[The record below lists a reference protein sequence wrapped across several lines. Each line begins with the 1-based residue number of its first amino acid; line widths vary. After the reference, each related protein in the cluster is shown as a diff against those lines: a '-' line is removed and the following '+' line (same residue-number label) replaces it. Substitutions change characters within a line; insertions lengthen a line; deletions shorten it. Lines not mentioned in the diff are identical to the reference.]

1 MRRNVNKEELNKT
14 ILAIEKVSS
23 ICQEKKGSSEL
34 LPELSSLF
42 QCIRFPVCALGVCHW
57 VKNVVTEKTYF
68 QLSTE
73 HTPLHLALLDEV
85 FLELHTNE

>member
-1 MRRNVNKEELNKT
+1 MYINRDELKAT
-14 ILAIEKVSS
+14 IQAIEKVSA

-34 LPELSSLF
+34 LPELSTLF
-42 QCIRFPVCALGVCHW
+42 QCIRYPVCALGVCHW
-57 VKNVVTEKTYF
+57 VQSVVTEKTYF

-85 FLELHTNE
+85 